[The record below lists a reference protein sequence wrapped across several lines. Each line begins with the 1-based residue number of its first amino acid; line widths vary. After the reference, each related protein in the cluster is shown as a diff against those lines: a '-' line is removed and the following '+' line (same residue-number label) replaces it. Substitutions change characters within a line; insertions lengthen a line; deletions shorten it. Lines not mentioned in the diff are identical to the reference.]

1 MRVEDFNALF
11 RRYAKDLTR
20 FLQRRV
26 TSPDLAADIAQ
37 EAFLRVMQ
45 AKPRAPIADP
55 RAYLFRTA
63 ANLAV
68 NQRRHQRVLPMA
80 ANPEVE
86 LALVADRAPL
96 QDRIFDG
103 RAQLTA
109 LTQAIAELPP
119 RQREAFRLHALH
131 HLSPPEIAERLG
143 ISRNMVE
150 RHLRLAIA
158 RCLERMPDLGQDD
171 LQ

>member
-1 MRVEDFNALF
+1 MRVEDLNALF

-37 EAFLRVMQ
+37 EAFLKVMQ
-45 AKPRAPIADP
+45 AKPQAPIADP

-68 NQRRHQRVLPMA
+68 NQQRHQRVLPMA
-80 ANPEVE
+80 ADPEAE

-96 QDRIFDG
+96 QDRVFDG

-109 LTQAIAELPP
+109 LTKAIADLPP
-119 RQREAFRLHALH
+119 RQREAFRLYALQ
-131 HLSPPEIAERLG
+131 HLTPPEIAERLG

-158 RCLERMPDLGQDD
+158 GCLERMPDLGQDGP
-171 LQ
+171 L